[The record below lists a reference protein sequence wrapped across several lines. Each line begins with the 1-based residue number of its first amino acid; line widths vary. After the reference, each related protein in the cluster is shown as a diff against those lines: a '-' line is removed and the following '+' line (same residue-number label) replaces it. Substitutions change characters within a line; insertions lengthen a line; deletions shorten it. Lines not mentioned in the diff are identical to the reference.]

1 LPIIHATFLS
11 ERRASDIHFIT
22 GVPMSSLK
30 PISSADRSVLINA
43 VTLIAL
49 GVSIFVLDSSGNLF
63 VRVFVGLFWGAF
75 MLVLNGPG
83 FVRSMRALKR
93 FDARHRINHG
103 LANYERRPSGY

>member
-1 LPIIHATFLS
+1 
-11 ERRASDIHFIT
+11 
-22 GVPMSSLK
+22 MSSLK
-30 PISSADRSVLINA
+30 PISSADRSVLIKA

-49 GVSIFVLDSSGNLF
+49 GVSIFVLDGSGNLF

-75 MLVLNGPG
+75 MMVLNGPG

-93 FDARHRINHG
+93 FDARHRRINQS

>member
-1 LPIIHATFLS
+1 
-11 ERRASDIHFIT
+11 
-22 GVPMSSLK
+22 MSSFK

-75 MLVLNGPG
+75 TLVLSGPWI
-83 FVRSMRALKR
+83 VRSLRTLKR
-93 FDARHRINHG
+93 FDGRHRRINQN
-103 LANYERRPSGY
+103 LASYERRPTGY